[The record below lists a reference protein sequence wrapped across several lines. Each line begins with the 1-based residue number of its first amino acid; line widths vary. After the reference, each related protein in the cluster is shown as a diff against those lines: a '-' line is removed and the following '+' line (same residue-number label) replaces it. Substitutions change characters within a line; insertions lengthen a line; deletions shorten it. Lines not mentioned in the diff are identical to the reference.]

1 MGRARRSS
9 PCDPVVMDTLEESE
23 VSPPFETELGWHI
36 VQVVERRAYDGT
48 EEVRRANAV
57 RAIRGRK
64 IEEELQTWI
73 RQIREEAYVEY
84 RVDDE

>member
-1 MGRARRSS
+1 MN
-9 PCDPVVMDTLEESE
+9 TLEESE
-23 VSPPFETELGWHI
+23 VSAPFETERGWHI

-48 EEVRRANAV
+48 EEVRRAGAV

-64 IEEELQTWI
+64 IEEELRTWI

-84 RVDDE
+84 RIDEE